1 MKEEGDWV
9 KKVGL
14 AKIKKL
20 DWSPIDEP
28 IVKEMVNNYNHANQ
42 YVKLKGR
49 QINVRGVA
57 KIFGLSYERVVPIGR
72 ESYNPIVATYF
83 IKYEHKHFIPCSR
96 YMIAKANGRQ
106 KVARLEAPTDI
117 MSLRQGNKFVLGA
130 LILTM
135 LVVEKEKVNGVV
147 WFSQKLQNEI
157 IAI

>member
-57 KIFGLSYERVVPIGR
+57 NFFGLS
-72 ESYNPIVATYF
+72 
-83 IKYEHKHFIPCSR
+83 
-96 YMIAKANGRQ
+96 
-106 KVARLEAPTDI
+106 
-117 MSLRQGNKFVLGA
+117 
-130 LILTM
+130 
-135 LVVEKEKVNGVV
+135 
-147 WFSQKLQNEI
+147 
-157 IAI
+157 